1 MQRRRLLLL
10 TPLVPVGFL
19 VSRYLRALAPK
30 ASQPVDYRAQALKLD
45 ELATGIHSLVVAQAG
60 RFRRRHLLHST
71 AACTNR

>member
-30 ASQPVDYRAQALKLD
+30 ASQPVD
-45 ELATGIHSLVVAQAG
+45 
-60 RFRRRHLLHST
+60 
-71 AACTNR
+71 